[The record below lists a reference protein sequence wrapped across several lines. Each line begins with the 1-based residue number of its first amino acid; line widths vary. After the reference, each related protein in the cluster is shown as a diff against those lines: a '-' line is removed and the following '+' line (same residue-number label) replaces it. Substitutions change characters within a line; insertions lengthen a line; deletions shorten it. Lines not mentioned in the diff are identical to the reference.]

1 MTFTVSPWVPETN
14 GRPSSDPCCWQG
26 LGGPAAHRL
35 PGHTLAG
42 AGRCPQPRPP
52 QGRPAAPDTALQA
65 AQVTPT
71 LSDAKSLDGTGS
83 RRGTADLESK
93 PRPCRAV
100 TDPRRPGRGGP
111 ASACGQAPWAIPR
124 GWSPHPASCQPSTRS
139 GQGTRPR
146 STFEGS
152 EGQRGITGQAERTV
166 TAPRLCRRAQ
176 DAQGSPAS
184 VSGPLQTMSTL
195 DAGLRPH
202 VSVPTH
208 APARD
213 RGTRLASIP

>member
-1 MTFTVSPWVPETN
+1 MLLTGARW
-14 GRPSSDPCCWQG
+14 PCCPPPPGSHTGWG
-26 LGGPAAHRL
+26 RAL
-35 PGHTLAG
+35 PK
-42 AGRCPQPRPP
+42 PRPP

-139 GQGTRPR
+139 GQVTRPR

-208 APARD
+208 APASD
-213 RGTRLASIP
+213 RGTQLASIP